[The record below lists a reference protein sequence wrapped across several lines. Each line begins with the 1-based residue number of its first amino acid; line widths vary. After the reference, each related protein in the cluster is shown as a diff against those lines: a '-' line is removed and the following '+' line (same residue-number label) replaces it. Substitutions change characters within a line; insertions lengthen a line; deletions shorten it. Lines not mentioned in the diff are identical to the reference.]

1 MEPIQ
6 FYSLI
11 LPLAIIVLIL
21 TILVVYYA
29 RKGDKMRI
37 TEIQVLNQL
46 MHNES
51 LNKVNFSTILQE
63 LVEEKIINKESFTR
77 MGQLLEE
84 HFNEPENEQK
94 KDVITK
100 PAYKKKI

>member
-37 TEIQVLNQL
+37 TEIQVLNEL
-46 MHNES
+46 MHNREID
-51 LNKVNFSTILQE
+51 KVNFSTVLQD
-63 LVEEKIINKESFTR
+63 LVEEKLISKESFSR

-84 HFNEPENEQK
+84 HFNEPEIEQK
-94 KDVITK
+94 KK
-100 PAYKKKI
+100 QLKNKY